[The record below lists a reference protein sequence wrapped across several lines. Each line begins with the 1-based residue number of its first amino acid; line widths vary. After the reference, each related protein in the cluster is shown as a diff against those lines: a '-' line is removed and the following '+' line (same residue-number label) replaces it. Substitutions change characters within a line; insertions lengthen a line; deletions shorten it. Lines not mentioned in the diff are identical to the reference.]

1 MTRKHALITGITG
14 QDGAYLAKFLLEN
27 DYEVYGLRRQTSL
40 PNEDRLAY
48 LGVADHVQLIDGDI
62 LDQSSIIT
70 ALRAAEPHEVYNLAS
85 QSFVG
90 SSWREPLLTAQA
102 TGVGAVNVLE
112 AVRLIRPD
120 TRVYQA
126 SSSEMFGLVADR
138 TQSETTRFHPRSP
151 YAVAKLFAH
160 WMTINYRESYRMFA
174 CAGILF
180 NHESPIR
187 GLNFVTRKITN
198 GVARIKLGI
207 ERELRLGNI
216 NAQRDWGFSGDYVK
230 AMWLML
236 QADQAKEYVVATGRT
251 ASVADFCRL
260 AFESVGLDWRD
271 HVRADPSLMRPA
283 EVPYLCGDATRAKIE
298 LGWEPTVTLEDLT
311 AMMVA
316 ADLKRIGTDRVS
328 PSDA

>member
-1 MTRKHALITGITG
+1 
-14 QDGAYLAKFLLEN
+14 
-27 DYEVYGLRRQTSL
+27 
-40 PNEDRLAY
+40 
-48 LGVADHVQLIDGDI
+48 
-62 LDQSSIIT
+62 
-70 ALRAAEPHEVYNLAS
+70 
-85 QSFVG
+85 
-90 SSWREPLLTAQA
+90 
-102 TGVGAVNVLE
+102 VNVLE

-216 NAQRDWGFSGDYVK
+216 NAQRDWGFSVDYVK

-260 AFESVGLDWRD
+260 AFASVGLDWRD